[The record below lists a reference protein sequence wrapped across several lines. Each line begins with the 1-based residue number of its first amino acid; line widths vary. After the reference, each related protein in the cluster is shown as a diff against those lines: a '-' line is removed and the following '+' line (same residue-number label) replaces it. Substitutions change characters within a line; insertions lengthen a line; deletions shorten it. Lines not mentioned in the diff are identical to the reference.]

1 MMNRLNGCSAL
12 VTGAGRGIGAAIAL
26 RYAREGATVVVA
38 DLDESNARAVADQVR
53 SLGVAAE
60 AFAVD
65 VRDPSQTVTMIARV
79 VDRFGRL
86 DVLVNNAGVIRVRSL
101 LNTTPEDWDFIQ
113 SVNARGLFFALQ
125 AGARQMLKQPP
136 LAEGRPCGKIINSA
150 SIAGRGGRAMLG
162 AYAASKAT
170 AINITQTAALEFA
183 PQLTVNSICPGA
195 VGTDMWKQIDREWS
209 EHEQRPPGSVWQ
221 DRIRGIPMKRP
232 ETPEDL
238 TGMAVFLASADADYI
253 TGQSYNVD
261 GGLVMG

>member
-1 MMNRLNGCSAL
+1 M
-12 VTGAGRGIGAAIAL
+12 
-26 RYAREGATVVVA
+26 
-38 DLDESNARAVADQVR
+38 
-53 SLGVAAE
+53 
-60 AFAVD
+60 VD
-65 VRDPSQTVTMIARV
+65 VREPAQSEAMIARV
-79 VDRFGRL
+79 VKRFGRL

-101 LNTTPEDWDFIQ
+101 LDTTPDDWDFIQ

-125 AGARQMLKQPP
+125 AGARQMLGQSSPG
-136 LAEGRPCGKIINSA
+136 EGRPAGKIINIA

-170 AINITQTAALEFA
+170 AINITQTAAQEFA
-183 PQLTVNSICPGA
+183 PQVTVNSICPGA

-209 EHEQRPPGSVWQ
+209 AREKRPPGSVWQ
-221 DRIRGIPMKRP
+221 ERIRNIPMKRP

-261 GGLVMG
+261 GGLVGS

>member
-1 MMNRLNGCSAL
+1 MNRLNGCIAL

-38 DLDESNARAVADQVR
+38 DLNETNAEAVAEQVR
-53 SLGVAAE
+53 ALGVAAD

-65 VRDPSQTVTMIARV
+65 VREPAQTAAMAKHV
-79 VDRFGRL
+79 VERFGRL

-101 LNTTPEDWDFIQ
+101 LDTTPEEWDFIQ

-125 AGARQMLKQPP
+125 AGAWQMLRQLP
-136 LAEGRPCGKIINSA
+136 LAEGRPCGKIINIA

-183 PQLTVNSICPGA
+183 PRLTVNSICPGA

-261 GGLVMG
+261 GGLVMS

>member
-1 MMNRLNGCSAL
+1 MNTLDGCIAL

-26 RYAREGATVVVA
+26 RYARAGANVVVA
-38 DLDESNARAVADQVR
+38 DLDEATAQAIAQQVR
-53 SLGVAAE
+53 ALGRAAD

-65 VRDPSQTVTMIARV
+65 VREPAQSQAMVARV
-79 VDRFGRL
+79 AQRFGRL

-101 LNTTPEDWDFIQ
+101 LDTTPEDWDFIQ

-125 AGARQMLKQPP
+125 AGARQMLRQSP
-136 LAEGRPCGKIINSA
+136 LGPGRPSGKVINIA

-170 AINITQTAALEFA
+170 AINITQTAAMEFA
-183 PQLTVNSICPGA
+183 PHLTVNSICPGA

-209 EHEQRPPGSVWQ
+209 EHEQRPLGSVWQ
-221 DRIRGIPMKRP
+221 ERTRNIPMRRA
-232 ETPEDL
+232 ETPDDI
-238 TGMAVFLASADADYI
+238 TGMAVFLASAEADYI

-261 GGLVMG
+261 GGLVTS